1 MISENF
7 ARSEFACPCCGL
19 DTVDAELLRLLE
31 NIRAHFDAPITVT
44 SSYRCKNHNQS
55 VGGAATSQHLYGRA
69 ADIVVSG
76 VEPAL
81 VAELA
86 DQLGAGG
93 VGTYETFTHVDTRTN
108 GNPEGEAKWL

>member
-7 ARSEFACPCCGL
+7 ARSEFRCKCGCGL
-19 DTVDAELLRLLE
+19 DTVDTELLRLLE

-44 SSYRCKNHNQS
+44 SSHRCESYNQV
-55 VGGAATSQHLYGRA
+55 VGGASTSQHLYGRA
-69 ADIVVSG
+69 ADIVVEG
-76 VEPAL
+76 VDPSL

-93 VGTYETFTHVDTRTN
+93 VGKYSSFTHVDSRTN
-108 GNPEGEAKWL
+108 GPARWSG